1 MLDKTKN
8 FSITNIVGDI
18 NNSTDTI
25 NVVNGSKLPDTPCNL
40 VIWNGEAYS
49 NPSLDPNKEIVRATN
64 ITGNVVKV
72 LRGQEGTIAVSHIDN
87 SSIANTITSKMIED
101 IEDELGDRIKKP
113 TEAEENS
120 IAVFNDDKNI
130 KVSKAKIEEDG
141 SILLPNDKYLKGK
154 NYAGTEYVNIIKV
167 NTDNEA
173 EVGVTMNTGTIEVE
187 EDAGAVTII
196 DMGVTSASA
205 DGTEMSYVVKI
216 DGNNLLKIYT
226 ESDGAGGVD
235 TFKVQLLNKAVLTME
250 DSAGTTH
257 TYTSDTDGS
266 LIIS

>member
-18 NNSTDTI
+18 NNSVDTI
-25 NVVNGSKLPDTPCNL
+25 NVVNGNLLPDTPCNL

-120 IAVFNDDKNI
+120 IAVFDDDKNI

-141 SILLPNDKYLKGK
+141 SILLPNGQSIKFKDYSGTGYLNALKGTTSDELEL
-154 NYAGTEYVNIIKV
+154 GTTLNS
-167 NTDNEA
+167 
-173 EVGVTMNTGTIEVE
+173 GTIEVE
-187 EDAGAVTII
+187 DDAGAVTVI
-196 DMGVTSASA
+196 DMGVTSDSA

>member
-1 MLDKTKN
+1 MADKK
-8 FSITNIVGDI
+8 ITQL
-18 NNSTDTI
+18 DTI
-25 NVVNGSKLPDTPCNL
+25 ITPEDADLFYIVINVATTPLSKAITWGSLKTALQ
-40 VIWNGEAYS
+40 
-49 NPSLDPNKEIVRATN
+49 SLFTRTNKDH
-64 ITGNVVKV
+64 
-72 LRGQEGTIAVSHIDN
+72 TINDN
-87 SSIANTITSKMIED
+87 SIVVFDGTS
-101 IEDELGDRIKKP
+101 G
-113 TEAEENS
+113 N
-120 IAVFNDDKNI
+120 
-130 KVSKAKIEEDG
+130 KVKATKAKIEEDG

-187 EDAGAVTII
+187 DDAGAVTII

>member
-1 MLDKTKN
+1 MLDKAYN
-8 FSITNIVGDI
+8 FAKSIISPLASGASSVTL
-18 NNSTDTI
+18 TDPSKFVDPASGEYNCTI
-25 NVVNGSKLPDTPCNL
+25 WCS
-40 VIWNGEAYS
+40 
-49 NPSLDPNKEIVRATN
+49 SLFASPTEDPNVEVVRMTAKAASVYT
-64 ITGNVVKV
+64 IT
-72 LRGQEGTIAVSHIDN
+72 RAQEGTSDVDHN
-87 SSIANTITSKMIED
+87 SLGEVYSIAIGITAKMITDIDTGINSKVNIDQTTPQTIT
-101 IEDELGDRIKKP
+101 G
-113 TEAEENS
+113 
-120 IAVFNDDKNI
+120 
-130 KVSKAKIEEDG
+130 G
-141 SILLPNDKYLKGK
+141 SPAFSEGVDMANDKYLKGK
-154 NYAGTEYVNIIKV
+154 NYAGTEDVNIIKV

-187 EDAGAVTII
+187 DDAGAVTII